1 MRDMRARGLPF
12 QHGLPPLEAV
22 FVSAVVEKE
31 FPMQSRTIPHR
42 LRCAAALALVGAAS
56 LPAFAQ
62 TEGNGLRAQ
71 PYVGLSIGSP
81 DWRTDNF
88 NGVTG
93 GDSHGTGWK
102 LYGGYAFNPN
112 FALEAGGVKLG
123 RLSGNGQSAKADG
136 LYVDAVGMWPVAR
149 DWTLLGRLGVVRTN
163 VSGPLGSEHGT
174 SAKGGL
180 GVQYNLSRN
189 VSLRGEWER
198 YGVKAF
204 GEKPSVDLYSVGVN
218 YAF

>member
-1 MRDMRARGLPF
+1 
-12 QHGLPPLEAV
+12 
-22 FVSAVVEKE
+22 
-31 FPMQSRTIPHR
+31 MQNRTFRHR
-42 LRCAAALALVGAAS
+42 LRCMAAVALAGAAT
-56 LPAFAQ
+56 LPAWAQ
-62 TEGNGLRAQ
+62 SDGSGLRAQ

-81 DWRTDNF
+81 DWRTDHF
-88 NGVTG
+88 NGVTS

-112 FALEAGGVKLG
+112 FALEAGGVRLG
-123 RLSGNGQSAKADG
+123 RLSGAGGSAKADG
-136 LYVDAVGMWPVAR
+136 LYVDAVGMWPVST
-149 DWTLLGRLGVVRTN
+149 DWTLLGRLGVVNTK
-163 VSGPLGSEHGT
+163 VSGPLGSEHST

-180 GVQYNLSRN
+180 GVQYNVSRN
-189 VSLRGEWER
+189 VSVRGEWER